1 VSVLQS
7 EDEASL
13 LELLA
18 GPKTE
23 GLGLAR
29 IAPTVLISSAPPR
42 ETAQVL
48 RSLGLSPSLEEAEQ
62 PVLRLRRAMAPHTP
76 PRPVYTAP
84 RTAPDVQEVQAQLDV
99 LRHRPAAV
107 VNNHPGQPD
116 HASEAATQ
124 LGLEALQRAIRLK
137 QRISMNVVDGMG
149 NANLEIVVPLSVSGG
164 RVRVFDPAKDT
175 ERVLSIHRIIDIE
188 AAEELRQ

>member
-1 VSVLQS
+1 
-7 EDEASL
+7 
-13 LELLA
+13 
-18 GPKTE
+18 
-23 GLGLAR
+23 
-29 IAPTVLISSAPPR
+29 
-42 ETAQVL
+42 
-48 RSLGLSPSLEEAEQ
+48 
-62 PVLRLRRAMAPHTP
+62 
-76 PRPVYTAP
+76 
-84 RTAPDVQEVQAQLDV
+84 VQTQLDV

-107 VNNHPGQPD
+107 VSHSGEAD
-116 HASEAATQ
+116 FGSEAATQ

>member
-1 VSVLQS
+1 
-7 EDEASL
+7 
-13 LELLA
+13 
-18 GPKTE
+18 
-23 GLGLAR
+23 
-29 IAPTVLISSAPPR
+29 
-42 ETAQVL
+42 
-48 RSLGLSPSLEEAEQ
+48 
-62 PVLRLRRAMAPHTP
+62 
-76 PRPVYTAP
+76 
-84 RTAPDVQEVQAQLDV
+84 V

-107 VNNHPGQPD
+107 GNHHAGQPD

-137 QRISMNVVDGMG
+137 QRISMNVVDGLG
-149 NANLEIVVPLSVSGG
+149 NANLEVVVPLSVSGG